1 MIKKKYIAAL
11 AFILIAGCKKA
22 PINVGPP
29 NQYSSSTYPTT
40 VTQLQT
46 VLVSCYSDLRDV
58 GLFGFDLLPRMLG
71 QSTHTLNG
79 NPFSFTNEMAECN
92 LTVGDGGAQ
101 ETWNALYA
109 GVKNCNVTIYAAG
122 VLLKTNPSADQ
133 TTINLIIGQAYCL
146 RGWYYM
152 QLECLYGEAYL
163 QAGGVN
169 GNKLGVPLYTEVPQS
184 LAATQVARSPVKDV
198 WALIISDE
206 KQAATLLKGQVW
218 PSTDEARATEWSAKG
233 LLGKAYVY
241 TQDWVNAKTTLIDVI
256 TNSGKTLMP
265 YSTYHNAFNG
275 SNKFNSE
282 SLLELYIDPNPQGQ
296 YGIYSSAT
304 GSNSAT
310 IDGLLWPPVTFGG
323 YNGATPYDGTNN
335 QVQFLGYGGNFFI
348 HDQNILRFGYT
359 LGNYSL
365 VPNPKYSAAVGP
377 TYYNQQLVIDPV
389 YQQAALQARTNNTT
403 DPRLYVNALQ
413 PRVDSVQFDGI
424 HWALVAKNNIAE
436 NPVIETPQDTKYG
449 WSLRKYSPIDYNI
462 SANTT
467 VVSDKWDYYLLRLA
481 DVYLLYAEACIGSG
495 DNVNGLEYLN
505 RVKRRAYS
513 LPITTPSVIDYK
525 SLSDATPAANPV
537 YPDPV
542 LGHNPLYYERW
553 AELFNEGTW
562 WFDVCRWKLG
572 DSEAAYYKTAIG
584 IPPLTFNDSKSYV
597 WPIPLSE
604 LNSNSKITPAEQ
616 NPGY

>member
-22 PINVGPP
+22 PVNIGPT
-29 NQYSSSTYPTT
+29 NQYSSSNYPTT
-40 VTQLQT
+40 ITQLQT
-46 VLVSCYSDLRDV
+46 VLVSCYSDLRDI
-58 GLFGFDLLPRMLG
+58 GLFGFDLMPRMLG
-71 QSTHTLNG
+71 QSTHVLNG
-79 NPFSFTNEMAECN
+79 NPFSFTSEMAANN

-101 ETWNALYA
+101 ETWNACYA
-109 GVKNCNVTIYAAG
+109 GIKNCNVTLYAAG
-122 VLLKTNPSADQ
+122 VLLKTDPSVDQ
-133 TTINLIIGQAYCL
+133 TAVNLIIGQAYCL

-152 QLECLYGEAYL
+152 ELECFFGEAYL

-169 GNKLGVPLYTEVPQS
+169 GDKPGVPLYTEVPQN
-184 LAATQVARSPVKDV
+184 LAATQVPRSPVKDV
-198 WALIISDE
+198 WALIINDE

-218 PSTDEARATEWSAKG
+218 PSTDLARATEWSAKG

-241 TQDWVNAKTTLIDVI
+241 TQDWADAKTTLNDVI
-256 TNSGKTLMP
+256 TNSTKTLMP
-265 YSTYHNAFNG
+265 YATYHNAFNG

-282 SLLELYIDPNPQGQ
+282 SLLELYIDPNGQGQ
-296 YGIYSSAT
+296 YGIYSSPT

-310 IDGLLWPPVTFGG
+310 IDGLLWPPVSFGG
-323 YNGATPYDGTNN
+323 YNSNGTPFDGTQN
-335 QVQFLGYGGNFFI
+335 QITFMGYGFNFYI

-359 LGNYSL
+359 LGNNYAL
-365 VPNPKYSAAVGP
+365 VPNPKYNPAVGP
-377 TYYNQQLVIDPV
+377 TYFNQQLVMDPV

-413 PRVDSVQFDGI
+413 PRIDSVQFDGI
-424 HWALVAKNNIAE
+424 HWALVAT
-436 NPVIETPQDTKYG
+436 NPMSSTYG
-449 WSLRKYSPIDYNI
+449 WSLRKYSPIDFNEA
-462 SANTT
+462 ANTT
-467 VVSDKWDYYLLRLA
+467 VESDKWDYYLLRLA
-481 DVYLLYAEACIGSG
+481 DVYLLYAEACIGTG

-505 RVKRRAYS
+505 KVKRRAYS
-513 LPITTPSVIDYK
+513 MPVNTPSAIDYK
-525 SLSDATPAANPV
+525 SLTDATPAANPL

-584 IPPLTFNDSKSYV
+584 IPPLTFTDSKSYV
-597 WPIPLSE
+597 WPIPLDE
-604 LNSNSKITPAEQ
+604 LNSNSKITPADQ

>member
-1 MIKKKYIAAL
+1 MLKKKYIVAL

-22 PINVGPP
+22 PVNVGPT

-46 VLVSCYSDLRDV
+46 VLVSCYANLRDV

-79 NPFSFTNEMAECN
+79 NPFSFTSEMAANN

-101 ETWNALYA
+101 ETFTALYA

-122 VLLKTNPSADQ
+122 VLLKTNPSVDKTAV
-133 TTINLIIGQAYCL
+133 NLIIGQAYCL

-152 QLECLYGEAYL
+152 QLECFYGEAYM

-169 GNKLGVPLYTEVPQS
+169 GDKLGVSLYTEVPQS

-218 PSTDEARATEWSAKG
+218 PSTDLARATEWSAKG

-241 TQDWVNAKTTLIDVI
+241 TQDWADAKTTLIDVI
-256 TNSGKTLMP
+256 TNSGKSLMP
-265 YSTYHNAFNG
+265 YSTYRNAFNG
-275 SNKFNSE
+275 ANKFNSE
-282 SLLELYIDPNPQGQ
+282 SLLELYIDPNPQGG
-296 YGIYSSAT
+296 YGIYSGVA
-304 GSNSAT
+304 NSAT

-323 YNGATPYDGTNN
+323 YNGATPYNGTNN
-335 QVQFLGYGGNFFI
+335 QLQFLGYGGNFYI

-359 LGNYSL
+359 LGYNYAL
-365 VPNPKYSAAVGP
+365 VPNPKYNATTGP
-377 TYYNQQLVIDPV
+377 TYYNQQLIMDPV
-389 YQQAALQARTNNTT
+389 YHQAALQARTNNTT

-413 PRVDSVQFDGI
+413 PRVDSVLFDGI
-424 HWALVAKNNIAE
+424 HFALVAE
-436 NPVIETPQDTKYG
+436 NPMSSTYA
-449 WSLRKYSPIDYNI
+449 WSLKKYSPIDFNE

-481 DVYLLYAEACIGSG
+481 DVYLLYAEASIGSG
-495 DNVNGLEYLN
+495 DNVTGLEYLN
-505 RVKRRAYS
+505 KVKRRAYS
-513 LPITTPSVIDYK
+513 MPVNTPSAIDYK
-525 SLSDATPAANPV
+525 SLTDATPAANPV
-537 YPDPV
+537 SPDPV

-584 IPPLTFNDSKSYV
+584 IPSPLTFTDSKSYV
-597 WPIPLSE
+597 WPIPLNE
-604 LNSNSKITPAEQ
+604 MNSNSQAKQ

>member
-1 MIKKKYIAAL
+1 MIKKIYIAAL

-22 PINVGPP
+22 PVNIGPT

-46 VLVSCYSDLRDV
+46 VLVSCYSNLRDV

-79 NPFSFTNEMAECN
+79 NPFSFTGEMASCN

-122 VLLKTNPSADQ
+122 VLLKTDPSVDQ
-133 TTINLIIGQAYCL
+133 TAVNLIIGQAYCL

-152 QLECLYGEAYL
+152 QLECLYGEAYM

-169 GNKLGVPLYTEVPQS
+169 GDKLGVPLYTEVPQS
-184 LAATQVARSPVKDV
+184 LSATQVARSSVKDV
-198 WALIISDE
+198 WALIINDE

-218 PSTDEARATEWSAKG
+218 PSTDAARATEWSAKG

-241 TQDWVNAKTTLIDVI
+241 TQDWADAKTTLNDVI
-256 TNSGKTLMP
+256 SNSGKKLMD
-265 YSTYHNAFNG
+265 YDTYRNAFNG
-275 SNKFNSE
+275 SNKFNTE
-282 SLLELYIDPNPQGQ
+282 SLLELYIDPNPQGG
-296 YGIYSSAT
+296 YGIYSGVA
-304 GSNSAT
+304 NSAT
-310 IDGLLWPPVTFGG
+310 IDGLLWPPTSFGG
-323 YNGATPYDGTNN
+323 YNGPTPFDGTNN
-335 QVQFLGYGGNFFI
+335 QITYMGYGGNFYI
-348 HDQNILRFGYT
+348 HDQNIVRFGYT
-359 LGNYSL
+359 LGYNYQL
-365 VPNPKYSAAVGP
+365 VPNPKYNPAIGP
-377 TYYNQQLVIDPV
+377 TYYNPQQIMDPN
-389 YQQAALQARTNNTT
+389 YHQAALQARTNNTT

-424 HWALVAKNNIAE
+424 HFGLVAE
-436 NPVIETPQDTKYG
+436 NPMSSTYA
-449 WSLRKYSPIDYNI
+449 WSLKKYSPIDFNEA
-462 SANTT
+462 ANTT

-505 RVKRRAYS
+505 KVKRRAYS
-513 LPITTPSVIDYK
+513 MPINTPSAIDYK
-525 SLSDATPAANPV
+525 SLTDATPANNPV
-537 YPDPV
+537 NPDPV

-572 DSEAAYYKTAIG
+572 DSEAAYYKSAIG
-584 IPPLTFNDSKSYV
+584 VPPLTFTDSKSYV
-597 WPIPLSE
+597 WPIPLDE
-604 LNSNSKITPAEQ
+604 INTNSKATQ

>member
-1 MIKKKYIAAL
+1 MLKKKYIVAL

-22 PINVGPP
+22 PVNVGPT

-46 VLVSCYSDLRDV
+46 VLVSCYANLRDV

-79 NPFSFTNEMAECN
+79 NPFSFTSEMAANN

-101 ETWNALYA
+101 ETFTALYA

-122 VLLKTNPSADQ
+122 VLLKTNPSVDKTAV
-133 TTINLIIGQAYCL
+133 NLIIGQAYCL

-152 QLECLYGEAYL
+152 QLECFYGEAYM

-169 GNKLGVPLYTEVPQS
+169 GDKLGVSLYTEVPQS

-218 PSTDEARATEWSAKG
+218 PSTDLARATEWSAKG

-241 TQDWVNAKTTLIDVI
+241 TQDWADAKTTLIDVI
-256 TNSGKTLMP
+256 TNSGKSLMP
-265 YSTYHNAFNG
+265 YSTYRNAFNG
-275 SNKFNSE
+275 ANKFNSE
-282 SLLELYIDPNPQGQ
+282 SLLELYIDPNPQGG
-296 YGIYSSAT
+296 YGIYSGVA
-304 GSNSAT
+304 NSAT

-323 YNGATPYDGTNN
+323 YNGATPYNGTNN
-335 QVQFLGYGGNFFI
+335 QLQFLGYGGNFYI

-359 LGNYSL
+359 LGYNYAL
-365 VPNPKYSAAVGP
+365 VPNPKYNAATGP
-377 TYYNQQLVIDPV
+377 TYYNQQLIMDPV
-389 YQQAALQARTNNTT
+389 YHQAALQARTNNTT

-413 PRVDSVQFDGI
+413 PRVDSVLFDGI
-424 HWALVAKNNIAE
+424 HFALVAE
-436 NPVIETPQDTKYG
+436 NPMSSTYA
-449 WSLRKYSPIDYNI
+449 WSLKKYSPIDFNE

-481 DVYLLYAEACIGSG
+481 DVYLLYAEASIGSG
-495 DNVNGLEYLN
+495 DNVTGLEYLN
-505 RVKRRAYS
+505 KVKRRAYS
-513 LPITTPSVIDYK
+513 MPVNTPSAIDYK
-525 SLSDATPAANPV
+525 SLTDATPAANPV
-537 YPDPV
+537 SPDPV

-584 IPPLTFNDSKSYV
+584 IPSPLTFTDSKSYV
-597 WPIPLSE
+597 WPIPLNE
-604 LNSNSKITPAEQ
+604 MNSNSQAKQ

>member
-1 MIKKKYIAAL
+1 MLKKKYIVAL

-22 PINVGPP
+22 PVNVGPT

-46 VLVSCYSDLRDV
+46 VLVSCYANLRDV

-79 NPFSFTNEMAECN
+79 NPFSFTSEMAANN

-101 ETWNALYA
+101 ETFTALYA

-122 VLLKTNPSADQ
+122 VLLKTNPSVDKTAV
-133 TTINLIIGQAYCL
+133 NLIIGQAYCL

-152 QLECLYGEAYL
+152 QLECFYGEAYM

-169 GNKLGVPLYTEVPQS
+169 GDKLGVSLYTEVPQS

-218 PSTDEARATEWSAKG
+218 PSTDLARATEWSAKG

-241 TQDWVNAKTTLIDVI
+241 TQDWADAKTTLIDVI
-256 TNSGKTLMP
+256 TNSGKSLMP
-265 YSTYHNAFNG
+265 YSTYRNAFNG
-275 SNKFNSE
+275 ANKFNSE
-282 SLLELYIDPNPQGQ
+282 SLLELYIDPNPQGG
-296 YGIYSSAT
+296 YGIYSGVA
-304 GSNSAT
+304 NSAT

-323 YNGATPYDGTNN
+323 YNGATPYNGTNN
-335 QVQFLGYGGNFFI
+335 QLQFLGYGGNFYI

-359 LGNYSL
+359 LGYNYAL
-365 VPNPKYSAAVGP
+365 VPNPKYNATTGP
-377 TYYNQQLVIDPV
+377 TYYNQQLIMDPV
-389 YQQAALQARTNNTT
+389 YHQAALQARTNNTT

-413 PRVDSVQFDGI
+413 PRVDSVLFDGI
-424 HWALVAKNNIAE
+424 HFALVAE
-436 NPVIETPQDTKYG
+436 NPMSSTYA
-449 WSLRKYSPIDYNI
+449 WSLKKYSPIDFNE

-481 DVYLLYAEACIGSG
+481 DVYLLYAEASIGSG
-495 DNVNGLEYLN
+495 DNVTGLEYLN
-505 RVKRRAYS
+505 KVKRRAYS
-513 LPITTPSVIDYK
+513 MPVNSPSAIDYK
-525 SLSDATPAANPV
+525 SLTDATPAANPV
-537 YPDPV
+537 SPDPV

-584 IPPLTFNDSKSYV
+584 IPSPLTFTDSKSYV
-597 WPIPLSE
+597 WPIPLNE
-604 LNSNSKITPAEQ
+604 MNSNSQAKQ

>member
-1 MIKKKYIAAL
+1 MIKKIYIVAL

-22 PINVGPP
+22 PVNVGPP

-46 VLVSCYSDLRDV
+46 VLVSCYSNLRDV

-79 NPFSFTNEMAECN
+79 NPFSFTGEMASCN

-122 VLLKTNPSADQ
+122 VLLKTDPSVNQSDV
-133 TTINLIIGQAYCL
+133 NLIIGQAYCL

-152 QLECLYGEAYL
+152 QLECFYGEAYM

-169 GNKLGVPLYTEVPQS
+169 GDKLGVPLYTEVPQS

-198 WALIISDE
+198 WALIINDE
-206 KQAATLLKGQVW
+206 KQAATLLKGKVW
-218 PSTDEARATEWSAKG
+218 PSTDVARATEWSAKG

-241 TQDWVNAKTTLIDVI
+241 TQDWADAKTVLNDVI
-256 TNSGKTLMP
+256 TNSTKTLMS
-265 YSTYHNAFNG
+265 YATYHDAFNG
-275 SNKFNSE
+275 SNKFNTE
-282 SLLELYIDPNPQGQ
+282 SLLELYIDPNPQGG
-296 YGIYSSAT
+296 YGIYSGVA
-304 GSNSAT
+304 NSAT
-310 IDGLLWPPVTFGG
+310 IDGLLWPPTSFGG
-323 YNGATPYDGTNN
+323 YNGSIPFDGTNN
-335 QVQFLGYGGNFFI
+335 QITYMGYGGNFYI

-359 LGNYSL
+359 LGYNYAL
-365 VPNPKYSAAVGP
+365 VPNPKYNPAIGP
-377 TYYNQQLVIDPV
+377 TYYNPKLIMDPN
-389 YQQAALQARTNNTT
+389 YHQAALQARTNNTT

-424 HWALVAKNNIAE
+424 HFGLVAE
-436 NPVIETPQDTKYG
+436 NPMSSTYA
-449 WSLRKYSPIDYNI
+449 WSLKKYSPIDFNEA
-462 SANTT
+462 ANTT

-481 DVYLLYAEACIGSG
+481 DVYLLYAEACIGTG

-505 RVKRRAYS
+505 KVKRRAYNM
-513 LPITTPSVIDYK
+513 PINTPSAIDYK
-525 SLSDATPAANPV
+525 SLTDATPAANPV
-537 YPDPV
+537 SPDPV

-572 DSEAAYYKTAIG
+572 DSEAAYYKSAIG
-584 IPPLTFNDSKSYV
+584 VPPLTFTDSKSYV
-597 WPIPLSE
+597 WPIPLNE
-604 LNSNSKITPAEQ
+604 INTNSKATQ

>member
-1 MIKKKYIAAL
+1 MLKKKYIAAL
-11 AFILIAGCKKA
+11 VLILIAGCKKA
-22 PINVGPP
+22 PTNVGPT

-46 VLVSCYSDLRDV
+46 VLVSCYSNLRDI

-79 NPFSFTNEMAECN
+79 NPFSFTNEMAENN
-92 LTVGDGGAQ
+92 LSVGDGGAQ
-101 ETWNALYA
+101 ETWTALYA

-122 VLLKTNPSADQ
+122 VLLKTDPSVDQ
-133 TTINLIIGQAYCL
+133 ATVNLIIGQAYCL

-152 QLECLYGEAYL
+152 QLECFYGEAYM

-169 GNKLGVPLYTEVPQS
+169 GDKLGVPLYTEVPQN

-218 PSTDEARATEWSAKG
+218 PSTDLARATEWSAKG

-241 TQDWVNAKTTLIDVI
+241 TQDWADAKTTLNDVI
-256 TNSGKTLMP
+256 TNSGKSLMS
-265 YSTYHNAFNG
+265 YSTYHDAFNG
-275 SNKFNSE
+275 SNKFNTE
-282 SLLELYIDPNPQGQ
+282 SLLELYIDSNPQGG
-296 YGIYSSAT
+296 YGIYSGVA
-304 GSNSAT
+304 NSAT
-310 IDGLLWPPVTFGG
+310 IDGLLWAPATFGG
-323 YNGATPYDGTNN
+323 YNGSTPYDGTDN
-335 QVQFLGYGGNFFI
+335 QLQILGYGGNFTI

-359 LGNYSL
+359 LGYNYNL
-365 VPNPKYSAAVGP
+365 VANPKYNAAVGP
-377 TYYNQQLVIDPV
+377 TYYNQQLIMDPT
-389 YQQAALQARTNNTT
+389 YHQAAVQARTNNTT

-424 HWALVAKNNIAE
+424 HWALVAE
-436 NPVIETPQDTKYG
+436 NPLSSTYA
-449 WSLRKYSPIDYNI
+449 WSLRKYAPIDFNE

-495 DNVNGLEYLN
+495 DNADGLEYLN

-513 LPITTPSVIDYK
+513 LPITTPSAIDYK
-525 SLSDATPAANPV
+525 SLTDATPAANPV

-572 DSEAAYYKTAIG
+572 DSEAAYYKSAIG
-584 IPPLTFNDSKSYV
+584 VPPLTFNDSKSYV

-604 LNSNSKITPAEQ
+604 TNTNSKIVQ

>member
-22 PINVGPP
+22 PINVGPT

-40 VTQLQT
+40 ITQLQT
-46 VLVSCYSDLRDV
+46 VLVSCYSNLRDV

-79 NPFSFTNEMAECN
+79 EPFSFTSEMAANN
-92 LTVGDGGAQ
+92 LNVGDGGAQ

-122 VLLKTNPSADQ
+122 VLLKTDPSVDQ
-133 TTINLIIGQAYCL
+133 SAVNLIIGQAYCL

-152 QLECLYGEAYL
+152 QLECFYGEAYM

-169 GNKLGVPLYTEVPQS
+169 GDKLGVPLYTEVPQN
-184 LAATQVARSPVKDV
+184 LAATQVPRSPVKDV
-198 WALIISDE
+198 WALIINDE

-218 PSTDEARATEWSAKG
+218 PSTDAARATEWSAKG

-241 TQDWVNAKTTLIDVI
+241 TQDWANAKTTLNDVI
-256 TNSGKTLMP
+256 SNSGKKLMD
-265 YSTYHNAFNG
+265 YDTYRNAFNG

-282 SLLELYIDPNPQGQ
+282 SLLELYIDPNPQGG
-296 YGIYSSAT
+296 YGIYSGVA
-304 GSNSAT
+304 NSAT

-323 YNGATPYDGTNN
+323 YNGPTPYDGTQN
-335 QVQFLGYGGNFFI
+335 QIQFLGYGFNFYI
-348 HDQNILRFGYT
+348 HDQNILRFGYP
-359 LGNYSL
+359 LGSNYPL
-365 VPNPKYSAAVGP
+365 VANPKYNASVGP
-377 TYYNQQLVIDPV
+377 TYFNQQLVLDPS
-389 YQQAALQARTNNTT
+389 YQQAALQARTNHTT

-413 PRVDSVQFDGI
+413 PRVDSVQFDGT
-424 HWALVAKNNIAE
+424 HWALIAT
-436 NPVIETPQDTKYG
+436 NPMSSTYG
-449 WSLRKYSPIDYNI
+449 WSLKKYAPIDYNI
-462 SANTT
+462 AANTT

-495 DNVNGLEYLN
+495 DNANGLEYLN

-513 LPITTPSVIDYK
+513 LPITTPSVVDYK
-525 SLSDATPAANPV
+525 SLTDATPAANPLS
-537 YPDPV
+537 PDPV

-572 DSEAAYYKTAIG
+572 DSEAAYYKSAIG
-584 IPPLTFNDSKSYV
+584 VPSPLTFTDSKSYV

-604 LNSNSKITPAEQ
+604 INSNSKITSADQ

>member
-11 AFILIAGCKKA
+11 AFILMAGCKKA
-22 PINVGPP
+22 PVNVGPP
-29 NQYSSSTYPTT
+29 NAYSSSTYPTT

-46 VLVSCYSDLRDV
+46 VLVSCYSNLRDV

-79 NPFSFTNEMAECN
+79 NPFSFTAEMAANN
-92 LTVGDGGAQ
+92 LSVGNGGAQ

-122 VLLKTNPSADQ
+122 VLLKTDPSVDKAAV
-133 TTINLIIGQAYCL
+133 NLIIGQAYCL

-152 QLECLYGEAYL
+152 QLECFYGEAYM

-169 GNKLGVPLYTEVPQS
+169 GDKPGVPLYTEVPQN
-184 LAATQVARSPVKDV
+184 LAATQVARSSVKDV

-218 PSTDEARATEWSAKG
+218 DAANLARATEWSAKG

-241 TQDWVNAKTTLIDVI
+241 TQDWANAKTTLLDVI
-256 TNSGKTLMP
+256 TSSGKTLMP
-265 YSTYHNAFNG
+265 YATYHNAFNG

-282 SLLELYIDPNPQGQ
+282 SLLELYIDSNPQGG
-296 YGIYSSAT
+296 YGIYSGVA
-304 GSNSAT
+304 NSAT
-310 IDGLLWPPVTFGG
+310 IDGLLWPAVTFGG
-323 YNGATPYDGTNN
+323 YNGSTPYDGTQN
-335 QVQFLGYGGNFFI
+335 QIQFLGYGFNFYI

-359 LGNYSL
+359 LGSNYPL
-365 VPNPKYSAAVGP
+365 VANPKYNATVGP
-377 TYYNQQLVIDPV
+377 TYFNQQQVLDPV
-389 YQQAALQARTNNTT
+389 YQQAALQLRTNNTT

-424 HWALVAKNNIAE
+424 HWALIAV
-436 NPVIETPQDTKYG
+436 NPMSSTYG

-513 LPITTPSVIDYK
+513 LPITTPSAIDYK
-525 SLSDATPAANPV
+525 SLTDVTPAANPLS
-537 YPDPV
+537 PDPV

-584 IPPLTFNDSKSYV
+584 IPPLTFDDNKSYV
-597 WPIPLSE
+597 WPIPLNE
-604 LNSNSKITPAEQ
+604 INTNSKAKQ

>member
-1 MIKKKYIAAL
+1 MLKKKYIAAL
-11 AFILIAGCKKA
+11 ALILIAGCKKA
-22 PINVGPP
+22 PTNIGPT
-29 NQYSSSTYPTT
+29 NQYSSSTYPANI
-40 VTQLQT
+40 TQLQT
-46 VLVSCYSDLRDV
+46 VLVSCYSNLRDI
-58 GLFGFDLLPRMLG
+58 GLFGFDLMPRMLG

-79 NPFSFTNEMAECN
+79 NPFSFTPEMASNN
-92 LTVGDGGAQ
+92 LTVGDGGSQ
-101 ETWNALYA
+101 ETFTALYA
-109 GVKNCNVTIYAAG
+109 GIKNCNVTIYAAN
-122 VLLKTNPSADQ
+122 VLLKTDPSVDKQAV
-133 TTINLIIGQAYCL
+133 NLIIGQAYCL

-152 QLECLYGEAYL
+152 ELECFFGEAYM

-169 GNKLGVPLYTEVPQS
+169 GDKLGVSLYTEVPQN
-184 LAATQVARSPVKDV
+184 LAATQVARSTVKDV

-218 PSTDEARATEWSAKG
+218 PASDAARATEWAAKG

-241 TQDWVNAKTTLIDVI
+241 TQDWADAKTVLNDVI
-256 TNSGKTLMP
+256 TNSGKKLMP
-265 YSTYHNAFNG
+265 YSTYHDAFNG

-282 SLLELYIDPNPQGQ
+282 SLLELYIDSNPQGG
-296 YGIYSSAT
+296 YGIYSGVA
-304 GSNSAT
+304 NSAT

-323 YNGATPYDGTNN
+323 YNGSTPYDGT
-335 QVQFLGYGGNFFI
+335 QDQIQFLGYGFNFYI

-359 LGNYSL
+359 LGYDYKLVANPNY
-365 VPNPKYSAAVGP
+365 NAAVGP
-377 TYYNQQLVIDPV
+377 TYYNQQQIMDPA
-389 YQQAALQARTNNTT
+389 YHQAALQARTNNTT

-413 PRVDSVQFDGI
+413 PRVDSVQFDGT
-424 HWALVAKNNIAE
+424 HWALVAT
-436 NPVIETPQDTKYG
+436 NPMSSTYG

-462 SANTT
+462 AANTT

-481 DVYLLYAEACIGSG
+481 DVYLLYAEACIGTG
-495 DNVNGLEYLN
+495 DNADGLEYLN
-505 RVKRRAYS
+505 RVKRRAYNM
-513 LPITTPSVIDYK
+513 PITTPSVIDYK
-525 SLSDATPAANPV
+525 SLTDATPAANPV

-572 DSEAAYYKTAIG
+572 DSEAAYYKSAIG
-584 IPPLTFNDSKSYV
+584 VPPLTFDDSKSYV

-604 LNSNSKITPAEQ
+604 INSNSKTKQ